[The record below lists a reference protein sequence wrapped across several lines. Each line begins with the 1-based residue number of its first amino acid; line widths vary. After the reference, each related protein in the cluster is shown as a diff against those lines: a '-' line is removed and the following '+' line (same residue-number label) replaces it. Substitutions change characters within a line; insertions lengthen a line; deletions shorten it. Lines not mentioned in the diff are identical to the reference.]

1 MKIQYLYLM
10 LAIVFNTSANLV
22 VKGFASKQS
31 QTLSG
36 LLTNIPLFIAVA
48 LFGINFIFYT
58 KALYY
63 LNLSIAYPIVV
74 GFSIILILSLSML
87 LFNERLSLVQT
98 CGIGVIII
106 GIVMVFWN

>member
-1 MKIQYLYLM
+1 MKIEYLYLL

-31 QTLSG
+31 KTFFDMM
-36 LLTNIPLFIAVA
+36 TNFPILIAVA

-63 LNLSIAYPIVV
+63 LDISIAYPVVV
-74 GFSIILILSLSML
+74 GFSILFIISLSIL
-87 LFNERLSLVQT
+87 LFNERLSMLQSGGVGLIIV
-98 CGIGVIII
+98 GIAL
-106 GIVMVFWN
+106 VFWR

>member
-1 MKIQYLYLM
+1 MKIEYLYLM

-22 VKGFASKQS
+22 VKGFATKQS
-31 QTLSG
+31 ETISD
-36 LLTNIPLFIAVA
+36 LLTNVPLFIAVA

-63 LNLSIAYPIVV
+63 LNISIAYPIVV

-87 LFNERLSLVQT
+87 LFNERLSLVQSG
-98 CGIGVIII
+98 GIGLIII
-106 GIVMVFWN
+106 GIVMVFWH